1 VEISP
6 NEWQELRELIQNLTG
21 RVFRIE
27 QALGIVPAPPGTQ
40 PKPVQPAMPPPVLPP
55 KAPAPNIAPKPVAPP
70 MYTQTTAKETAPDL
84 ESRIGSHWLNRIG
97 IAAVL
102 VGVSYFLKFAFDNNW
117 IGPAGR
123 VTIGLLAGIAVVVWS
138 ESFRARGYKVFS
150 YSLKAVGIGVLYL
163 SLWAAFQVYSLFPG
177 GVAFAA
183 MVAVTAATA
192 AMAVSQNA
200 EILAAFALTGGFLTP
215 VLLSTGQNRELALF
229 SYVALLDVASVLLVV
244 LKPWRRLLVLSY
256 VGTLLLYVGW
266 YSSFY
271 TRSQL
276 RLTLGFATLFFA
288 IFAIAPLVARRPEGQ
303 SGVSATIPLF
313 LAFVNAGAYFLEVYV
328 MLQEISATQTAW
340 FALALAAVYIF
351 LSRQAQSRYSDPTV
365 AQKLRF
371 LHLALAIGF
380 ITIAIPIRLETHW
393 ITIGWFVEAAVL
405 LWVADRI
412 HSDLLNA
419 FAVLALALGVVR
431 LLFVDDFYSTRLIFN
446 ARMATHALAIAV
458 LAAVAWYASKRRDDT
473 GRTAAAA
480 AIIALNLLALIALSR
495 EVADY
500 YAQQTSNL
508 QARQGPWNPTAWANL
523 KTVQITRDF
532 AYSALWMSY
541 GAMLM
546 IVGFWRRSAFVRWQA
561 LVLIAATTAK
571 VFVYDV
577 SQLDRAFRILSF
589 IALGVLLLAISFV
602 YQRDWLQLSSRRKA
616 EPEPKEAV
624 QP

>member
-6 NEWQELRELIQNLTG
+6 NEWQELRELIQNLTL
-21 RVFRIE
+21 RVFRME
-27 QALGIVPAPPGTQ
+27 QALGIATAPAETQ
-40 PKPVQPAMPPPVLPP
+40 PRSVQPAAPPPESPLKV
-55 KAPAPNIAPKPVAPP
+55 PAASIAPKAIAAQVQVKA
-70 MYTQTTAKETAPDL
+70 AVGENAANL

-123 VTIGLLAGIAVVVWS
+123 VTIGLIAGIAVVVWS
-138 ESFRARGYKVFS
+138 ESFRARGYKIFS

-244 LKPWRRLLVLSY
+244 FKPWRRLLVLSY
-256 VGTLLLYVGW
+256 VGTVLLYVGW

-271 TRSQL
+271 TRGQL

-288 IFAIAPLVARRPEGQ
+288 IFAIAPLVARCPEGQ
-303 SGVSATIPLF
+303 SGVSAAIPLF

-328 MLQEISATQTAW
+328 MLQEISTTQTAW

-351 LSRQAQSRYSDPTV
+351 LSRQAQSRYSDPSV
-365 AQKLRF
+365 AEKLRF

-393 ITIGWFVEAAVL
+393 ITIGWFVEAAIL

-419 FAVLALALGVVR
+419 FAILALALGVIR

-458 LAAVAWYASKRRDDT
+458 LAAVAWYASKRGNDT
-473 GRTAAAA
+473 GRTMAAV
-480 AIIALNLLALIALSR
+480 AIIALNLLALIAMSR

-500 YAQQTSNL
+500 YAQQISSL
-508 QARQGPWNPTAWANL
+508 QARQGPWNPAAWSNL
-523 KTVQITRDF
+523 RAVQITRDF
-532 AYSALWMSY
+532 TYSALWMGY
-541 GAMLM
+541 GALLM
-546 IVGFWRRSAFVRWQA
+546 VVGFWRRSAFVRWQA
-561 LVLIAATTAK
+561 LVLIAVTTIK

-577 SQLDRAFRILSF
+577 SQLDRAFRIVSF

-602 YQRDWLQLSSRRKA
+602 YQRDWLQLSSRRMA
-616 EPEPKEAV
+616 EPESKEAI